1 VSEKEV
7 RLVGDRLLQLIAV
20 VLLGITT
27 IGTAWCGFQAARW
40 NGQSGDL
47 NGVASE
53 RRVEASRLF
62 GLATQKIT
70 YDSMVVAKYAEA
82 TQEGNDKLLQFY
94 RKSVVRPAF
103 LPVLDRWEAG
113 VKAGDPT
120 VGVFEDEEYLA
131 EQFAA
136 YEETVAAAEQ
146 ATQESHEAS
155 EAADAYVGTTILLAM
170 ALFFAGVE
178 SSFQFRFARLLLLI
192 LATGAVAVAA
202 ARIVDLPV
210 IWAGL

>member
-1 VSEKEV
+1 VSEKEKIAA
-7 RLVGDRLLQLIAV
+7 GDRLLQLVAV

-53 RRVEASRLF
+53 QRVEGSRLF

-82 TQEGNDKLLQFY
+82 SQAGDAELLRFY

-103 LPVLDRWEAG
+103 LPVLDRWEAAL
-113 VKAGDPT
+113 KAGDQT

-136 YEETVAAAEQ
+136 YEETVVAAEQ
-146 ATQESHEAS
+146 ATRESQEAS
-155 EAADAYVGTTILLAM
+155 EAADAYVGTTILLAV
-170 ALFFAGVE
+170 ALFFAGIE
-178 SSFQFRFARLLLLI
+178 SSFRFRLARLLLLTA
-192 LATGAVAVAA
+192 ATGAVAVAA
-202 ARIVDLPV
+202 ARLVDLPV
-210 IWAGL
+210 I

>member
-1 VSEKEV
+1 MA
-7 RLVGDRLLQLIAV
+7 GDRLLQLVAV

-146 ATQESHEAS
+146 ATRESQEAS

-178 SSFQFRFARLLLLI
+178 SSFRFRFARLLLLI

>member
-1 VSEKEV
+1 MSEKETTAA
-7 RLVGDRLLQLIAV
+7 GDRLLQLVAV

-47 NGVASE
+47 NGVASA
-53 RRVEASRLF
+53 RRVEGSRLF
-62 GLATQKIT
+62 GLATQRIT

-82 TQEGNDKLLQFY
+82 AQAGNTDLQKFY
-94 RKSVVRPAF
+94 RTSVVRPEF
-103 LPVLDRWEAG
+103 LPFLDRWESAA
-113 VKAGDPT
+113 KAGDPA
-120 VGVFEDEEYLA
+120 VGVFEDKDYLA
-131 EQFAA
+131 GQFAA

-146 ATQESHEAS
+146 ATRESQEAS
-155 EAADAYVGTTILLAM
+155 ETADAYVGTTILLAI

-178 SSFQFRFARLLLLI
+178 SSFRFRLARLLLLVS
-192 LATGAVAVAA
+192 ATGAVAVAA

>member
-1 VSEKEV
+1 V
-7 RLVGDRLLQLIAV
+7 VGDRLLQLVAV

-82 TQEGNDKLLQFY
+82 TQEGNDQLLQFY
-94 RKSVVRPAF
+94 RKSVVRPPF

-113 VKAGDPT
+113 LKAGDPT

-146 ATQESHEAS
+146 ATRESQEAS

-178 SSFQFRFARLLLLI
+178 SSFQFRFARLLLLM

-202 ARIVDLPV
+202 SRIVDLPV